1 MEKTVYAYNNAASAY
16 EEKFSRNE
24 TYKKHALFF
33 ADMFRPGDDILDI
46 GCGPGLNS
54 ALFSG
59 KGLNV
64 TGVDSSVAMI
74 KLAEKNC
81 PEGRFVNKAAADFK
95 AEKRY
100 DGICMAFVI
109 VHMKDSEA
117 EKLINR
123 IPGMIK
129 EGGKVYISFMTGK
142 NEGYET
148 TSFSEDEFY
157 FNYFDAEKI
166 TAQFENNGFKLI
178 SSRSDPYEEADGSF
192 TTEIFLVFEKLNTAD
207 KPESF

>member
-33 ADMFRPGDDILDI
+33 AEMFKPGDDILDI

-54 ALFSG
+54 ALFTV

-64 TGVDSSVAMI
+64 TGVDSSASMI

-81 PEGRFVNKAAADFK
+81 PEGEFINTSAADFK
-95 AEKRY
+95 TEKRY

-109 VHMKDSEA
+109 VHMRNSEVDGLF
-117 EKLINR
+117 KRL
-123 IPGMIK
+123 PLMTK
-129 EGGKVYISFMTGK
+129 ESGKVYISFMTGK

-148 TSFSEDEFY
+148 TSFSKDEFY
-157 FNYFDAEKI
+157 FNYFEAEKI
-166 TAQFENNGFKLI
+166 KAQLENNGFKLI
-178 SSRSDPYEEADGSF
+178 SNKTDPYEEADGSF
-192 TTEIFLVFEKLNTAD
+192 TTEVFLVFEKQ
-207 KPESF
+207 KGC